1 MCEQILVVRI
11 FCIIFA
17 REKNNNITMNRIM
30 GIMEESTLRENKYQD
45 LFIDYRQFEKVNK
58 MSDILPLGCCIV
70 IDENTK
76 SANTISGMHRSI
88 IKITDKCMCDYAS
101 KDNGYRTFTFS
112 GFDKKVCIDWCE
124 DEYTR
129 GKRGP
134 YITIPYPIT
143 MCELIGYNMVK
154 RDGIFRLIYNCIT
167 PKIRYATLEE
177 IELFNSFNSYF

>member
-1 MCEQILVVRI
+1 
-11 FCIIFA
+11 
-17 REKNNNITMNRIM
+17 M
-30 GIMEESTLRENKYQD
+30 GIIEESILKETNEYQD

-58 MSDILPLGCCIV
+58 MSDILPLGCYIV
-70 IDENTK
+70 IDDNTK
-76 SANTISGMHRSI
+76 TTKTISGMHRSI

-112 GFDKKVCIDWCE
+112 GFDKQVCIDWCE
-124 DEYTR
+124 DEDTK

-134 YITIPYPIT
+134 YSTIPHPIT

-154 RDGIFRLIYNCIT
+154 IDGIFRLIYNYIT

-177 IELFNSFNSYF
+177 INLFNSFISFNLF